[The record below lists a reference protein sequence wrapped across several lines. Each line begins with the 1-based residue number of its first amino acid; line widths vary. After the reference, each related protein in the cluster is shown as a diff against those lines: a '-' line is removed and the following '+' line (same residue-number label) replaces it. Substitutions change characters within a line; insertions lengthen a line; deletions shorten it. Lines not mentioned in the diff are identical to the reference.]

1 MYITDLRDLKIGRG
15 KAHGCEC
22 FKCSPCQS
30 LADVS
35 RRLFT
40 VRSLLNFDSF
50 GHLLEVLQLL
60 LESTGLSLH
69 FAGVS
74 THLLELFASSI
85 LAFLIF
91 SLTWGCFLFRQLIQS
106 SSNVLTLY
114 LIPKSYKALA
124 IVELLADD

>member
-22 FKCSPCQS
+22 FKCSSCQS

-40 VRSLLNFDSF
+40 VQSLLNFDSF
-50 GHLLEVLQLL
+50 GHLLEVLQPLL
-60 LESTGLSLH
+60 GSTGLSLH

-74 THLLELFASSI
+74 THLLEL
-85 LAFLIF
+85 
-91 SLTWGCFLFRQLIQS
+91 
-106 SSNVLTLY
+106 
-114 LIPKSYKALA
+114 
-124 IVELLADD
+124 LLHQF